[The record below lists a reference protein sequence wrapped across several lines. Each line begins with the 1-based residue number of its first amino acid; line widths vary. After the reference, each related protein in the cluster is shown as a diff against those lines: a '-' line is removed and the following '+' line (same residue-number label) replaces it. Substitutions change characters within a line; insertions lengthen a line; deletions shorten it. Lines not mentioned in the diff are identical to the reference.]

1 MDELIK
7 TALWVFTVQTGRAAV
22 WLLSLGRWRG
32 EPLFGDEGRIFG
44 AAGALS
50 FVRDGQRVITETGL
64 LFAGIASLIALALI
78 AMTIASV
85 I

>member
-1 MDELIK
+1 MELIGAVLGII
-7 TALWVFTVQTGRAAV
+7 TIQIGRLAV
-22 WLLSLGRWRG
+22 WIFSLSKWRG

-50 FVRDGQRVITETGL
+50 FVRDGQRAITETGL
-64 LFAGIASLIALALI
+64 LFAGIASLIVLTLI
-78 AMTIASV
+78 AMTIVSG

>member
-1 MDELIK
+1 MELVGAVLQI
-7 TALWVFTVQTGRAAV
+7 LLIQFGRLPI
-22 WLLSLGRWRG
+22 WIFSLGRWRG

-64 LFAGIASLIALALI
+64 LFAGIAFLILLI
-78 AMTIASV
+78 YVSMTIASV

>member
-1 MDELIK
+1 MDRLIS
-7 TALWVFTVQTGRAAV
+7 TALWAFTIQVGRAAV

-32 EPLFGDEGRIFG
+32 EPLLGDEGRIFG

-50 FVRDGQRVITETGL
+50 FVRDGQRVITKTGL
-64 LFAGIASLIALALI
+64 LFAGIASLIVLALI

>member
-1 MDELIK
+1 MELIGAVLGVI
-7 TALWVFTVQTGRAAV
+7 TIQIGRLAV
-22 WLLSLGRWRG
+22 WIFSLGKWRG

-78 AMTIASV
+78 SMIISSV

>member
-1 MDELIK
+1 MI
-7 TALWVFTVQTGRAAV
+7 QIGRLAV
-22 WLLSLGRWRG
+22 WLFSLGRWRG

-64 LFAGIASLIALALI
+64 LFAGIASLIVLALI
-78 AMTIASV
+78 AMTIVSG